1 MQIHV
6 KKGEISQL
14 NANKLSSIMS
24 RGQKQWGR
32 LVQRTKSGKC
42 KEGHFRKSCPVPG
55 SDKIVVNVGRHLS
68 ASKEHNITKGS
79 SHYIRLLKMAKR
91 YTGTAE
97 LQVYLE
103 TETPKSEEDDKEEES
118 QSKEENDHADN
129 SSAEEKTN
137 HSSDEIDVD
146 VEHDNEDSEED
157 DHEDCEEDDNE
168 DSGEDEQED
177 SEESEDEDY

>member
-32 LVQRTKSGKC
+32 LVQRTKSGKR
-42 KEGHFRKSCPVPG
+42 KEGRFRKSCPVPG

-97 LQVYLE
+97 
-103 TETPKSEEDDKEEES
+103 ETPKSKEDDKEEES

-168 DSGEDEQED
+168 DS
-177 SEESEDEDY
+177 